1 MSAEAL
7 NALDAEVVAVAAVYW
22 ADNMIPGDGG
32 VYVQFIENVTGSA
45 VETEATTAIS
55 DAEWAYIVTWD
66 KMVPNTDQAAATE
79 VRLMMQHRPTHCER
93 QTRE

>member
-1 MSAEAL
+1 MK
-7 NALDAEVVAVAAVYW
+7 NAAYDGVVAVAAVYW
-22 ADNMIPGDGG
+22 ADNKIPGDGG

-45 VETEATTAIS
+45 VKTEATTAIS

-79 VRLMMQHRPTHCER
+79 VLLMMQRRPTRCE
-93 QTRE
+93 